1 LTTRFP
7 DLHINVTDSYYIPF
21 EDSNVQSMLMANNI
35 SSDGIGI
42 TEADA
47 STANLGTMFKNNTT
61 ITSFNEF
68 GLFNRANDNPSNSMF
83 EGCSSLG

>member
-1 LTTRFP
+1 
-7 DLHINVTDSYYIPF
+7 
-21 EDSNVQSMLMANNI
+21 MANNI

-47 STANLGTMFKNNTT
+47 ATANLGTMFKNNTT

-68 GLFNRANDNPSNSMF
+68 GLFNRANTSPANEMFRGCTNLENINLSNVTRFSNR
-83 EGCSSLG
+83 